1 MLSGLVS
8 SNIHQGEFRMTATQ
22 NLMISKVEESKRIYR
37 KFSTKKWVM
46 ERYKLNSS
54 NSMACVAFPSCGLAM
69 AEAKYL
75 PSLITKIEG
84 LYL

>member
-1 MLSGLVS
+1 MDGTWNLTLFIEHGRIIDKPNGPKMLSGLLEI

-46 ERYKLNSS
+46 ERCKLNSS
-54 NSMACVAFPSCGLAM
+54 
-69 AEAKYL
+69 K
-75 PSLITKIEG
+75 
-84 LYL
+84 